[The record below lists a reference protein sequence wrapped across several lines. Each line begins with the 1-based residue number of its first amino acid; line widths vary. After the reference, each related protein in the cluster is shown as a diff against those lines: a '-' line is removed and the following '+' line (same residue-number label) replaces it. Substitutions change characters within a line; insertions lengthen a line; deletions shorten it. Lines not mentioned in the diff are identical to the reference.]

1 MQAKEAEGQKG
12 EAQAIVAEK
21 QKMVE
26 ALIANLTSEN
36 ENLARHCALAL
47 GIMGEQA
54 AIPMLR
60 KMAMEPDN
68 YVPKS
73 SLKYIYTRGVS
84 AIYLL
89 GKLGDVDSIDTLFD
103 IVKRKGL
110 TEIPDFTFGEFY
122 NEATD
127 VYSQYV
133 LFSARAL
140 TEIAKKYPEKKQAI
154 VEKLRRL
161 LNDPDYRIMITLR
174 DNSASLHDLKPKLI
188 EYINS
193 MTK

>member
-1 MQAKEAEGQKG
+1 MQAKEAEGQTG
-12 EAQAIVAEK
+12 ETPAIMAEK
-21 QKMVE
+21 QKLVE
-26 ALIANLTSEN
+26 ALKANLTSEN
-36 ENLARHCALAL
+36 ETLSRHCALAL

-54 AIPMLR
+54 AIPVLR

-89 GKLGDVDSIDTLFD
+89 GKLGDVDSIELLFD
-103 IVKRKGL
+103 IVERKGM
-110 TEIPDFTFGEFY
+110 TQIPDFTFGELH

-127 VYSQYV
+127 VYSQYA
-133 LFSARAL
+133 LFASRAL
-140 TEIAKKYPEKKQAI
+140 VEIAKKYPDKKQAI
-154 VEKLRRL
+154 VENLIGL
-161 LNDPDYRIMITLR
+161 LDNPEYHIMITLR

>member
-1 MQAKEAEGQKG
+1 M
-12 EAQAIVAEK
+12 AEK
-21 QKMVE
+21 QRLVE
-26 ALIANLTSEN
+26 ALKENLNSEN
-36 ENLARHCALAL
+36 ENLSRHCALAL

-54 AIPMLR
+54 AISMLR

-103 IVKRKGL
+103 IVERKGL

-127 VYSQYV
+127 VYSQYA

-140 TEIAKKYPEKKQAI
+140 TEIAKKHLDKKQSI
-154 VEKLRRL
+154 VEKLIEL
-161 LNDPDYRIMITLR
+161 LDNPEYHIMITLR